1 MQGQPAHGVEADAFF
16 LASDDN
22 VSDSSVEAE
31 VTEAAEPVA
40 VRLSP
45 GVSALHIAGAEP
57 ETNMVTSTATGP
69 QGRKRQV
76 TAGMLQDS
84 KPLAKRARPSKGA
97 EVAIAASA
105 ATNVQQDRPKILQH
119 QTQDDQQKADGLSA
133 AYKVDGQKAHKGR
146 MVKQPSSAV
155 SLDAMLPGNK
165 HRSFGAD
172 RAQQRGSKAQAGQAL
187 PARAPKVWFRCCLS

>member
-1 MQGQPAHGVEADAFF
+1 M
-16 LASDDN
+16 
-22 VSDSSVEAE
+22 EAE

-40 VRLSP
+40 VQLSP
-45 GVSALHIAGAEP
+45 ESGVSALHIAGAEP

-119 QTQDDQQKADGLSA
+119 QTKDDQQKADSLSA

-187 PARAPKVWFRCCLS
+187 PARATKVWFRCCLS